1 MRSYRQTLFAWLQ
14 KHQRYPRRLKRRGI
28 EGEVSLFF
36 SIDRQGRLLE
46 SRITQSSGHE
56 GLDKAALD
64 LLREASP
71 MPALPNTIL
80 NDVFEVSVPIR
91 YSVR

>member
-1 MRSYRQTLFAWLQ
+1 M
-14 KHQRYPRRLKRRGI
+14 
-28 EGEVSLFF
+28 SLFF

-64 LLREASP
+64 LLKKASP
-71 MPALPNTIL
+71 MPALPDTITD
-80 NDVFEVSVPIR
+80 NVFEVSVPIR